1 MQVRPLNE
9 RHLILFDLDG
19 TLIDTAAD
27 MYRAMNAALT
37 KLALPLVTE
46 PQIRQWVGKGTA
58 KLCDSV
64 LLHLAGTIDAVQHQQ
79 LLACYLQC
87 YTEGLCISSQPFA
100 GVLAFLNYC
109 QAQQLHMACVTNKPE
124 ALAKQLLQQL
134 QLDHYF
140 GLILGGDSL
149 PVRKPDPLPLLH
161 AAAFFNCSPEQTLM
175 IGDSSNDIEAA
186 RNARI
191 DCIVMSY
198 GYNHGEDIYACHPQ
212 QVIDT
217 LETLIPS

>member
-1 MQVRPLNE
+1 MSISQLPTRN
-9 RHLILFDLDG
+9 LILFDLDG

-27 MYRAMNAALT
+27 MYGAMNLALA
-37 KLALPLVTE
+37 KLQLPLVTE
-46 PQIRQWVGKGTA
+46 AQVRQWVGKGTA
-58 KLCDSV
+58 QLCESV
-64 LLHLAGTIDAVQHQQ
+64 LMHLTGRLEPTQQQQ
-79 LLACYLQC
+79 LMQHYLACYSA
-87 YTEGLCISSQPFA
+87 GLCVNSQPFA
-100 GVLAFLNYC
+100 GVVTFLNYC
-109 QAQQLHMACVTNKPE
+109 QAQGIAMACVTNKPE
-124 ALAKQLLQQL
+124 GLAKQLLQQL

-140 GLILGGDSL
+140 GLTLGGDSL

-175 IGDSSNDIEAA
+175 IGDSSNDVEAA
-186 RNARI
+186 RNAGI

-217 LETLIPS
+217 LETLIVS